1 MDQINSQVNG
11 IILGLKTIRALSG
24 VRFVREYSAE
34 PIETPVSGFIA
45 SVGVKSE
52 ERSSGFIGGDA
63 TSSLKGEMYSA
74 AVEIRLY
81 SPNGGNGSG
90 LSELAGE
97 MLTGLRSADTA
108 GIISDASVS
117 SIEFD
122 TELNA
127 IFRRIG
133 FNLEFCLCEEGS
145 S

>member
-45 SVGVKSE
+45 SVGVKSA

-63 TSSLKGEMYSA
+63 TSALKGEMYSA

-145 S
+145 V